1 MKHKLLFLLLFV
13 FLLCGCSNTLKCT
26 KETDKEI
33 SKVNIDFEDGMPI
46 TLTWKKTLLYADG
59 DASIEMNY
67 LEEKDYYNKFSN
79 VEGLTYEIN
88 KKDRQG
94 VIVIDVNVDYS
105 KFDIR
110 THIFLPAIYI
120 DIDNNRFY
128 LENNGYIC
136 K

>member
-1 MKHKLLFLLLFV
+1 MKYKLLILVLFV
-13 FLLCGCSNTLKCT
+13 FLLCGCSNTLSCV

-33 SKVNIDFEDGMPI
+33 SKVNIAFENGMPI
-46 TLTWKKTLLYADG
+46 SLSWKKTLLYADG
-59 DASIEMNY
+59 DASIEMKY
-67 LEEKDYYNKFSN
+67 LEEKDYYNNFSN

-94 VIVIDVNVDYS
+94 VIVIDVDVDYS
-105 KFDIR
+105 KFDIK
-110 THIFLPAIYI
+110 THIYLPGIYI

>member
-1 MKHKLLFLLLFV
+1 MRYKLLILICFTFI
-13 FLLCGCSNTLKCT
+13 LCGCSNTLTCI

-33 SKVNIDFEDGMPI
+33 SKVNITFEKGMPT
-46 TLTWKKTLLYADG
+46 TLNWKKTLVYADG

-67 LEEKDYYNKFSN
+67 LEEKDYYNKFAD
-79 VEGLTYEIN
+79 VKGLSYKID

-94 VIVIDVNVDYS
+94 KIVIDVNVDYS
-105 KFDIR
+105 EFDIR
-110 THIFLPAIYI
+110 THIYLPAIYI

-128 LENNGYIC
+128 LENHGYIC